1 MLRSRIASF
10 AAHHVDFVSFA
21 AVGLFTGIIYF
32 VCISVLLELF
42 RADYRIAITIAY
54 AIALVCHFLA
64 NRNLTFRGNAGQ
76 LHLQLL
82 KYGGMVCINYLT
94 TMGIV
99 IGTVKVLNGSPYIGA
114 LLAIG
119 INLLLNYFISKYWI
133 FSGG

>member
-10 AAHHVDFVSFA
+10 AKHHVDFVSFA

-32 VCISVLLELF
+32 ACISVLLELF
-42 RADYRIAITIAY
+42 RTDYRIAVSTAY
-54 AIALVCHFLA
+54 ATALVCHFLA
-64 NRNLTFRGNAGQ
+64 NRNLTFRGHAGR

-82 KYGGMVCINYLT
+82 KYGGMVSINYLT

-99 IGTVKVLNGSPYIGA
+99 IGTVKLLNGSPYVGA
-114 LLAIG
+114 LFAIG

-133 FSGG
+133 FRGR